1 MRICALANYYERLV
15 DRLNYMGSLWDAMA
29 GRYDDVRSLLV
40 VQCVEK
46 VCHQKKCGLGTPRWE
61 YDFVHVEECCETM
74 VVLVDLGDLAL
85 PWVVKSAGNLE

>member
-1 MRICALANYYERLV
+1 
-15 DRLNYMGSLWDAMA
+15 
-29 GRYDDVRSLLV
+29 

-46 VCHQKKCGLGTPRWE
+46 VCHQKNLCGLGTPRWD

-85 PWVVKSAGNLE
+85 SWVAKSAGNLE